1 VSLSNLRRLSS
12 HPLRF
17 LELHPAARSP
27 PDIKTYKGFL
37 EFYAKNTTGRIEERP
52 TTETVE
58 DFRRDFETALARLR
72 DFCVPKNMSI
82 TMKEVC
88 IFEPDIVFIL
98 INLKVHHIGF
108 EDQT

>member
-1 VSLSNLRRLSS
+1 VSLLNLQRLLS

-37 EFYAKNTTGRIEERP
+37 EFYAKNTTGRIKEKP
-52 TTETVE
+52 ITKTMK
-58 DFRRDFETALARLR
+58 DFHWDFKTALAQLR
-72 DFCVPKNMSI
+72 DFYVPKNILI
-82 TMKEVC
+82 TIKEVC
-88 IFEPDIVFIL
+88 IFKPDIAFIL

-108 EDQT
+108 KDQT